1 MPDFSLYFQL
11 GLQHICDWKG
21 YDHILFV
28 TVLCGVYQLQDWK
41 KVLVLVTAFTIGHSI
56 TLALS
61 VFNIVRINT
70 SLIEFLIPVT
80 IVLTALNNIG
90 KRSIPQKTI
99 NLTYFFAL
107 FFGLIHG
114 LGFSSYL
121 KSLLGRD
128 SDIVSQLFAFNLGL
142 ECGQILIVISVLLL
156 GFLLIRAFKIKP
168 HNWGFFLS
176 SAIFG
181 IAMMMCIDRFQQI
194 IIK

>member
-1 MPDFSLYFQL
+1 MSDFSLYFQL

-28 TVLCGVYQLQDWK
+28 TVLCGIYQLHDWK
-41 KVLVLVTAFTIGHSI
+41 KVLVLVTAFTIGHSV

-61 VFNIVRINT
+61 VFNILRINT

-80 IVLTALNNIG
+80 IVLTALNNLG
-90 KRSIPQKTI
+90 KRSIPQKKI
-99 NLTYFFAL
+99 SITYFFAL

-114 LGFSSYL
+114 LGFSNYL

-128 SDIVSQLFAFNLGL
+128 TNIVAELFAFNLGL

-156 GFLLIRAFKIKP
+156 AFMLIRSFKIKAA
-168 HNWGFFLS
+168 NWSFFLS

-181 IAMMMCIDRFQQI
+181 IALMMCVDRFQQI
-194 IIK
+194 HF

>member
-99 NLTYFFAL
+99 NLTYFSLCF
-107 FFGLIHG
+107 
-114 LGFSSYL
+114 LG
-121 KSLLGRD
+121 
-128 SDIVSQLFAFNLGL
+128 
-142 ECGQILIVISVLLL
+142 
-156 GFLLIRAFKIKP
+156 
-168 HNWGFFLS
+168 
-176 SAIFG
+176 
-181 IAMMMCIDRFQQI
+181 
-194 IIK
+194 